1 MPEIDGNNLT
11 EEALS
16 KNIAYQI
23 RRSDKIV
30 RALRGGDVDENP
42 ENVAMREKHENRI
55 NELKELQRELE
66 GTNFT
71 RNRSVEGMYMEY
83 RQIIGG

>member
-30 RALRGGDVDENP
+30 RALSGGDVDENP